1 MSFIALGITGT
12 VSAATAIAGASAL
25 AGAGMGAASMIGA
38 NKQQKK
44 AQNALEAQAK
54 NSPLYKPDKSID
66 TYYQEAMNRYKENP
80 YQSQQ
85 YQLGAMNAQRATAQ
99 GINALQDRRSAI
111 GGIGRLQ
118 ANQMSA
124 MQNLGAQAEASRQQ
138 RLGQFGQA
146 TQLKSGDYQRQFD
159 INKMTPYN
167 RQLQLEQ
174 MKAQAAGERYNAGMQ
189 MVGQGVSSIGS
200 LAGAGAF
207 KGVGGGANT
216 TSVNT
221 DLGFGGTIGSPYGK
235 FTDSPKIDYSKYW
248 KPTKTF

>member
-1 MSFIALGITGT
+1 MSFIALGVTGT
-12 VSAATAIAGASAL
+12 VTAATAIAGASAL
-25 AGAGMGAASMIGA
+25 AGAGMGAASMINA

-44 AQNALEAQAK
+44 AQNALEAQAR

-80 YQSQQ
+80 YQSKQ
-85 YQLGAMNAQRATAQ
+85 YQVGAQNIQRATAQ
-99 GINALQDRRSAI
+99 GISASQDRKSAI
-111 GGIGRLQ
+111 GIVDKLALRQ
-118 ANQMSA
+118 DSA
-124 MQNLGAQAEASRQQ
+124 MQNLGAQAESSQQQ
-138 RLGQFGQA
+138 RFGQFGQA
-146 TQLKSGDYQRQFD
+146 SQLKSGDYQRQFD
-159 INKMTPYN
+159 FNQMTPYN
-167 RQLQLEQ
+167 RRLQLEQ

-189 MVGQGVSSIGS
+189 MVGQGVSNIGS

-207 KGVGGGANT
+207 KGAGNVANT
-216 TSVNT
+216 TAVNT